1 MAFMSKHRIKGY
13 GGFDAPINGISGA
26 DLLKQIIMRID
37 HNNKEN
43 LYLESY
49 IPVAKNIILQEQD
62 EADRALWTA

>member
-1 MAFMSKHRIKGY
+1 MGIMSKHRIEGY
-13 GGFDAPINGISGA
+13 GGHDAPINGISGA
-26 DLLKQIIMRID
+26 DLLRQILERVD

-62 EADRALWTA
+62 EADRALWQT